1 MRNVGLAS
9 ALCLAALAIA
19 AGGQLS
25 PAPSRAQKQFVT
37 FEGASTTAVAIGK
50 TGHVTLRFR
59 VAHGDHVNSNQ
70 PGSELLIPTKLS
82 LSSPS
87 EILVGNVTYPAGQ
100 TLKLAVAP
108 DEKLSVYTG
117 EFSLGA
123 DVTPTRKAG
132 YGNYRAHGQL
142 RYQACSDRACYPPQT
157 LPVEFDFKVVRPAA
171 HSGRRNPAQSPH
183 AHP

>member
-1 MRNVGLAS
+1 MRCPAS
-9 ALCLAALAIA
+9 ALCFLLVAVAVT
-19 AGGQLS
+19 GQLS
-25 PAPSRAQKQFVT
+25 PAPPRGQKQFVT
-37 FEGASTTAVAIGK
+37 FEGASTAAVPIGK

-59 VAHGDHVNSNQ
+59 VAHGDHVNSSQ

-82 LSSPS
+82 LSSPNG
-87 EILVGNVTYPAGQ
+87 ILVGNVTYPAGQ

-123 DVTPTRKAG
+123 EVKPTRMAG
-132 YGNYRAHGQL
+132 TGNYRAHGQL

-157 LPVEFDFKVVRPAA
+157 LPVEFDFKVLRPVS